1 MMVLVESLLRMES
14 GDAVL
19 EHMSTYGSAS
29 LLASSHFEAIA
40 IALVKTIVEH
50 PTVIYDDRE
59 SSVIQV
65 PAIIGVMPR
74 AASVKLIARTREEL
88 DGKSIGIATIR
99 PWVIVIIGITVDD
112 DVVSTIFIFLVT
124 GVVAITIL
132 SESLLQTG
140 VPIAIEAAEFHH
152 AVGAFE
158 LHAIVGGVADVEP
171 TIMPVV
177 GTYLVHDATIGGSLG
192 RSGARLTREI
202 EDRSLSIA
210 GIGEDTDT
218 IIGSTR
224 LRHVDGLREMIGATS
239 HIEDVTSLQS
249 GECLDRVAERFV
261 DCHTVAGTAWRQ
273 VVVLGI
279 SLP

>member
-1 MMVLVESLLRMES
+1 MEG

-29 LLASSHFEAIA
+29 LLASSHLEAIA

-74 AASVKLIARTREEL
+74 AASMKLIARTREEL

-177 GTYLVHDATIGGSLG
+177 GTYLVHDATIGGSL
-192 RSGARLTREI
+192 SLIGARLTGEV
-202 EDRSLSIA
+202 EDRSLGIT
-210 GIGEDTDT
+210 GIGEDTDALV
-218 IIGSTR
+218 GSTR

>member
-1 MMVLVESLLRMES
+1 MVLVESLLRMES

-29 LLASSHFEAIA
+29 LLASSHLEAIA
-40 IALVKTIVEH
+40 ITLVKTIVEH

-59 SSVIQV
+59 SGVIQV
-65 PAIIGVMPR
+65 PAIIGVMPST
-74 AASVKLIARTREEL
+74 ASVELIAWTREEF
-88 DGKSIGIATIR
+88 DGESIGIATTR

-132 SESLLQTG
+132 SESLLQTRIF
-140 VPIAIEAAEFHH
+140 IAIEAAEFHH

-158 LHAIVGGVADVEP
+158 LHAIVGGVADVES

-177 GTYLVHDATIGGSLG
+177 GTYLVHDATIGGSL
-192 RSGARLTREI
+192 SLIGARLTGEV
-202 EDRSLSIA
+202 EDRALGIT

-218 IIGSTR
+218 LVGSTR
-224 LRHVDGLREMIGATS
+224 P
-239 HIEDVTSLQS
+239 
-249 GECLDRVAERFV
+249 
-261 DCHTVAGTAWRQ
+261 Q
-273 VVVLGI
+273 V
-279 SLP
+279 LPAR

>member
-1 MMVLVESLLRMES
+1 MVLIESLLRMEG

-29 LLASSHFEAIA
+29 LLASSHLKAIA
-40 IALVKTIVEH
+40 ITLVKAILEH
-50 PTVIYDDRE
+50 PTVIHHNRE
-59 SSVIQV
+59 SCVIQV
-65 PAIIGVMPR
+65 PAIIGVMPST
-74 AASVKLIARTREEL
+74 ASVELIARTREEL

-152 AVGAFE
+152 AIGAFE

-171 TIMPVV
+171 TIMPIV
-177 GTYLVHDATIGGSLG
+177 GTYLVHDATIGGSL
-192 RSGARLTREI
+192 SLIGARLTGEV
-202 EDRSLSIA
+202 EDRSLGIT
-210 GIGEDTDT
+210 GIGEDTDALV
-218 IIGSTR
+218 GSTR

>member
-1 MMVLVESLLRMES
+1 MVLVESLLRMES

-29 LLASSHFEAIA
+29 LLASSHLEAIA

-74 AASVKLIARTREEL
+74 AASMKLIARTREEL

-112 DVVSTIFIFLVT
+112 DIVSTIFIFLVT

-171 TIMPVV
+171 TIMPIV

-224 LRHVDGLREMIGATS
+224 LRDVNGLREMIGATS